1 MRAYVDAMKASIKS
15 YAPHINRISSVYIG
29 GGTPSALGMHLLEI
43 LTTIFSSLPVAEDAE
58 VTVEVNPETLTKELL
73 DAYVQTGV
81 NRISM
86 GVQACDDETL
96 KRLGRIHTMDQTD
109 TALALLRD
117 ADIAF
122 SVDFIVGI
130 PGVAPEAIRA
140 WLAHVLPYRPSHISV
155 YPLSV
160 EKGTRLAQEVEFQD
174 IDEDAQADA
183 LIEAWNALKEQ
194 GFIHYEVSNFALP
207 GSESRHNSSYWHKI
221 PYLGLGPSASSMVM
235 DTPTQRTR
243 FILRE
248 DLSSF
253 IEDESHVVSGDVDTI
268 DDAMEPFVIER
279 EDIMLAMRT
288 AQGVDAE
295 TVDRCQLL
303 DVFMKLASEGLCV
316 LENETQRYVPTQKGW
331 LLGNEMFGAIW
342 CANEVN

>member
-130 PGVAPEAIRA
+130 PGVAPEVIRA

-268 DDAMEPFVIER
+268 DDAMEPFIIER